1 VYAVINHDTFPRC
14 ACQRIRN
21 GGDRHRSASSEA
33 PDPPLVPR
41 AGASVALT
49 AQLERKAAMHSGQ
62 NRQPERGRAL
72 LAFNLAPVGVQHE

>member
-1 VYAVINHDTFPRC
+1 MTRPRVVL
-14 ACQRIRN
+14 
-21 GGDRHRSASSEA
+21 ASGSEMA
-33 PDPPLVPR
+33 ATDIDLHQAKPPTPLSFLMHR

-62 NRQPERGRAL
+62 KRQPERGRAL